1 MLRVAGGSNGDDS
14 DDTRNLTRHR
24 QTRGTAKTMPD
35 QESRAMVLGGQELGC
50 PPKVLAIGAKVG
62 VLEDA
67 FAISQSSEV
76 IPQHTPTAIGQSSRY
91 ANDPFQVFVAGE
103 AMGEEQPTTRF

>member
-1 MLRVAGGSNGDDS
+1 MS
-14 DDTRNLTRHR
+14 
-24 QTRGTAKTMPD
+24 D
-35 QESRAMVLGGQELGC
+35 QESRAMELGGEELGC
-50 PPKVLAIGAKVG
+50 PAKVHAIGTEVG
-62 VLEDA
+62 FLEYT

-103 AMGEEQPTTRF
+103 AMGEE

>member
-1 MLRVAGGSNGDDS
+1 
-14 DDTRNLTRHR
+14 
-24 QTRGTAKTMPD
+24 
-35 QESRAMVLGGQELGC
+35 MVLGGQELGC

-103 AMGEEQPTTRF
+103 AMGEEQPTTRFCLRDLENPGEGQSMVACELNSLAFPQAVLLIL